1 MASKKNPPRLA
12 SLPGGVGTGCF
23 LRGCMLG
30 VGATLGNA
38 ITSGTQEPVGGDG
51 AHTDGAP
58 DVDVSLGRKDKLK
71 SCSLHDLRSPR
82 IYSSKLDWAP
92 LYN

>member
-1 MASKKNPPRLA
+1 MAHDHGHHHDHHGHTKVKHDCIHDKIAPHVRVSVSPQTYEHHPW
-12 SLPGGVGTGCF
+12 
-23 LRGCMLG
+23 
-30 VGATLGNA
+30 
-38 ITSGTQEPVGGDG
+38 

-92 LYN
+92 L